1 VTADPL
7 GNLTWSMALHLRYSA
22 TSHGGYTRE
31 NNEDSVYAGPR
42 LLALADGMGGHAAGE
57 IASSLVIAELATL
70 DDHRPRG
77 DLLADLREAVTRANA
92 AIARYVDEHPAL
104 DGMGT
109 TLTAM
114 LFAGDRLGLVHVGD
128 SRAYLLR
135 DGSLSQ
141 ITKDETLI
149 QSLIDEGRLTPEKA
163 ANHPR
168 ASIVLRALTGH
179 TLEPT
184 LEARQVSAGDRYM
197 LCSDGISDVLSSDSL
212 AEALLVEDP
221 QRCAY
226 QLLQLAMRA
235 GTHDNVTCIVADV
248 TERDLGYNVPIMG
261 GAASPELAPH

>member
-1 VTADPL
+1 MSL
-7 GNLTWSMALHLRYSA
+7 YLRYSA
-22 TSHGGYTRE
+22 STHRGYRRE

-70 DDHRPRG
+70 DDYEPG
-77 DLLADLREAVTRANA
+77 SDLLGELHGATARANA
-92 AIARYVDEHPAL
+92 AIARYVDENPAL
-104 DGMGT
+104 EGMGT

-135 DGSLSQ
+135 AGSLSQ

-149 QSLIDEGRLTPEKA
+149 QSLIDESRLAPEKA

-168 ASIVLRALTGH
+168 QSIVLRALTGH

-184 LEARQVSAGDRYM
+184 LEIREVRAGDRYL
-197 LCSDGISDVLSSDSL
+197 LCSDGISDVLSSETL
-212 AEALLVEDP
+212 AEALLVGEP

-226 QLLQLAMRA
+226 PLLQLAMRA

-248 TERDLGYNVPIMG
+248 TERDFGYNVPIMG
-261 GAASPELAPH
+261 GAASPELAPR

>member
-1 VTADPL
+1 L

-42 LLALADGMGGHAAGE
+42 LLALADGMGSHAAGE

-77 DLLADLREAVTRANA
+77 DLFADLREAVTRANA

-128 SRAYLLR
+128 SRAYC
-135 DGSLSQ
+135 
-141 ITKDETLI
+141 
-149 QSLIDEGRLTPEKA
+149 
-163 ANHPR
+163 
-168 ASIVLRALTGH
+168 
-179 TLEPT
+179 
-184 LEARQVSAGDRYM
+184 SAT
-197 LCSDGISDVLSSDSL
+197 
-212 AEALLVEDP
+212 DP
-221 QRCAY
+221 
-226 QLLQLAMRA
+226 
-235 GTHDNVTCIVADV
+235 
-248 TERDLGYNVPIMG
+248 
-261 GAASPELAPH
+261 